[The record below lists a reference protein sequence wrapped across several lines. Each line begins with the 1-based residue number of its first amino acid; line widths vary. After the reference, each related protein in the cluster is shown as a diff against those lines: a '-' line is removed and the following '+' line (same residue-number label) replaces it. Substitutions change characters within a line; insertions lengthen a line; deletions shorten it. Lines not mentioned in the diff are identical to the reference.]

1 MTLSPDA
8 KVVNET
14 RSQNFD
20 KRFVCHSDFSE
31 YSVELVVRCDG
42 DDESGFLTVWGDR
55 DMIVNRAEV
64 EVDLESQSTRGVA
77 DFFDSFL
84 MGEVNQYLRKR

>member
-8 KVVNET
+8 KEVNET

-20 KRFVCHSDFSE
+20 KRFVCNSDFSE

-42 DDESGFLTVWGDR
+42 DEESGFLTVWGDKGL
-55 DMIVNRAEV
+55 IANRS
-64 EVDLESQSTRGVA
+64 EVDVSLESQNVRGVA
-77 DFFDSFL
+77 DFFDEFL